1 MFRFAAQDSVISQG
15 KSTLA
20 RAVANVTEI
29 VILGAQPKSKGKRGV
44 MNNLA
49 ELTEADFRDNPVL
62 FVELAR
68 EWAAGG
74 PEPTKEHTEW
84 LRKLPRPLIAIPASA
99 RDALWGVLSYPE
111 RARSLSWL
119 DRAGIL
125 EELLPAW
132 SGDYF
137 RQALRLQAV
146 EEVHLERWSVGLS
159 KSSFE
164 WLCVYQDEKADGRL
178 GGWAL
183 TGLATLLL
191 AGDEPAPSFA
201 ARVQRDLKALGASD
215 GERERV
221 LTAIREFPDL
231 FDAMMTCTLP
241 ARNFSPTTVVA
252 ALSTLLVMPQID
264 VVTCQQA
271 MACGEKLLAR
281 FAAPEEPTV
290 HSKSKRHS

>member
-1 MFRFAAQDSVISQG
+1 MTD
-15 KSTLA
+15 LA
-20 RAVANVTEI
+20 
-29 VILGAQPKSKGKRGV
+29 K
-44 MNNLA
+44 
-49 ELTEADFRDNPVL
+49 LTEAEFRDNPVL

-84 LRKLPRPLIAIPASA
+84 LQALPRPLIVKPASA

-111 RARSLSWL
+111 RARSLTWL

-132 SGDYF
+132 GGDYF

-146 EEVHLERWSVGLS
+146 EEVHLERWGAGLS

-164 WLCVYQDEKADGRL
+164 WLCVYQDQKADGRL

-191 AGDEPAPSFA
+191 AGDEPANTFA
-201 ARVQRDLKALGASD
+201 VRVQQDLKALGASE

-221 LTAIREFPDL
+221 LTAIREYPEL
-231 FDAMMTCTLP
+231 YDALMTSTTP
-241 ARNFSPTTVVA
+241 SRNFSPTAVVA
-252 ALSTLLVMPQID
+252 TLSTLFVIPRIPED
-264 VVTCQQA
+264 TCRRA
-271 MACGEKLLAR
+271 MICGDKLLAR
-281 FAAPEEPTV
+281 FAAPEEPAVPT
-290 HSKSKRHS
+290 KRGGHK